1 MINIQQTYRKLGDLL
16 KKEKASFELS
26 QKMQFDWLQ
35 SIEAQLDLFDTPS
48 KPLAHRLSFED
59 PPQNK
64 HQIENSHLMPK
75 GNDENNP
82 NSINQNESN
91 LQSTD
96 KSELLEEND
105 NESESTSTL
114 SNLPMNNNQSA
125 TTPCF
130 SNSSMRF
137 VDDQS
142 LLLESSDDED
152 ESEIDN
158 GPPIPFTL
166 SNSVSEL
173 TQSASSF
180 REKWLEMLHQKK
192 ASTSIPKK
200 PFKFAFED
208 EEVSMPDA
216 YQISDS
222 EDETPEDDEEIYD
235 ANPIEI
241 HGKAIPSWARGD
253 LLLKQLKKQQRI
265 DPDSIFSEFT
275 ADSLDLPAVFNEHK
289 AKWENRSDSGCWEH
303 DRVTDEEIANFKTSL
318 NIQ

>member
-1 MINIQQTYRKLGDLL
+1 MTNIQQTYRQLDDLL

-26 QKMQFDWLQ
+26 QKMQFEWLQ
-35 SIEAQLDLFDTPS
+35 SIEAQLDLFDIPS

-59 PPQNK
+59 PPQSHHK
-64 HQIENSHLMPK
+64 ISNSYLCSK
-75 GNDENNP
+75 ENDENDP
-82 NSINQNESN
+82 SSINQNEEN
-91 LQSTD
+91 LNSID
-96 KSELLEEND
+96 KNQLLEEND
-105 NESESTSTL
+105 SESESTSNL
-114 SNLPMNNNQSA
+114 SNLPMNNSQSA
-125 TTPCF
+125 TVPCF
-130 SNSSMRF
+130 SNSSIRF

-142 LLLESSDDED
+142 LLLESSSSDED
-152 ESEIDN
+152 SEIDN
-158 GPPIPFTL
+158 GPPVPYTL

-192 ASTSIPKK
+192 ASTSMPKK
-200 PFKFAFED
+200 PFKFAFEE
-208 EEVSMPDA
+208 EEVAMPDV

-222 EDETPEDDEEIYD
+222 GDEAEDDEEIYD

-318 NIQ
+318 NIK

>member
-1 MINIQQTYRKLGDLL
+1 MINIQQTSRKLGDLL

-35 SIEAQLDLFDTPS
+35 SIEAQLELFDIPS

-64 HQIENSHLMPK
+64 NAIADSHLCSK
-75 GNDENNP
+75 ENDEND
-82 NSINQNESN
+82 SAFINQNEAN
-91 LQSTD
+91 LNSINKNQ
-96 KSELLEEND
+96 LLEEND
-105 NESESTSTL
+105 SESESTSNLT
-114 SNLPMNNNQSA
+114 NLPMNSNHSA

-130 SNSSMRF
+130 SNSSIRF
-137 VDDQS
+137 VDDES
-142 LLLESSDDED
+142 LLLDSSSDE

-158 GPPIPFTL
+158 GPPVPYTL

-192 ASTSIPKK
+192 ASTNIPKK
-200 PFKFAFED
+200 PFKFAFEE
-208 EEVSMPDA
+208 EEVSIPDA

-222 EDETPEDDEEIYD
+222 GDEAEDDEEIYD

-303 DRVTDEEIANFKTSL
+303 DRVTEEEIANFKTSL